1 MALDSEATALKLTAA
16 ENAAIKARFVLRSAA
31 ISVTA
36 SNLRSR
42 PIEALRR
49 RVVAYLDACEAGT
62 PTASLEKAV
71 CDAAAKLPLRPA
83 RVHVLQGLARALQD
97 YRSARAAVTRA
108 RARHAAAV
116 RRAAG

>member
-16 ENAAIKARFVLRSAA
+16 EHAAIEARFALRSAA
-31 ISVTA
+31 ISVAA
-36 SNLRSR
+36 SSLRSR
-42 PIEALRR
+42 SIEELRR
-49 RVVAYLDACEAGT
+49 RVVAYLAACEAGT

-83 RVHVLQGLARALQD
+83 RVHVLQGLARALQN
-97 YRSARAAVTRA
+97 YRSARTALTRA

-116 RRAAG
+116 RAASD